1 MGNIYCLFCHL
12 NMKRFLEINNL
23 SLIFPK
29 IARIKTNKAMIKPRS
44 GHSVGVA
51 AARLRVLEVLAN
63 IYPVSLYVINFS
75 CKSVHNTLNLIR
87 CL

>member
-1 MGNIYCLFCHL
+1 M
-12 NMKRFLEINNL
+12 RFLEINNL

-29 IARIKTNKAMIKPRS
+29 IARIKTNKSMIKPRS

-63 IYPVSLYVINFS
+63 IYPVSLYVINFDTVS
-75 CKSVHNTLNLIR
+75 KSVSELR
-87 CL
+87 

>member
-12 NMKRFLEINNL
+12 NMK
-23 SLIFPK
+23 
-29 IARIKTNKAMIKPRS
+29 A
-44 GHSVGVA
+44 
-51 AARLRVLEVLAN
+51 LEVLAN

>member
-1 MGNIYCLFCHL
+1 M
-12 NMKRFLEINNL
+12 
-23 SLIFPK
+23 
-29 IARIKTNKAMIKPRS
+29 IKTTQRS
-44 GHSVGVA
+44 PYRVA

>member
-29 IARIKTNKAMIKPRS
+29 IARIKTNKSMIKATQRS
-44 GHSVGVA
+44 LGRVN

>member
-1 MGNIYCLFCHL
+1 
-12 NMKRFLEINNL
+12 
-23 SLIFPK
+23 
-29 IARIKTNKAMIKPRS
+29 MIKPRS

-51 AARLRVLEVLAN
+51 AAWLRVLEVLAN